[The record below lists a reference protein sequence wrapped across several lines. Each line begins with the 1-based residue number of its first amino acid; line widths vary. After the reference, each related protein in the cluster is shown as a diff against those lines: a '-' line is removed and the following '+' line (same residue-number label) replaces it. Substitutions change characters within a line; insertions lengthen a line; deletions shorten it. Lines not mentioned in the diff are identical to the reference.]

1 MVAVCRRPEVA
12 ACLFFVHTGL
22 MRQLS
27 EDDDLITADALSVRA
42 APPSSGC
49 TTDAND
55 DAVIN
60 WWLELGC
67 ACVALVIWQIGR
79 VYWGMVARRHPL
91 RTIGGTMRAARR
103 SWVREHLN
111 KGMVPVNT
119 MRDFMKAAEFMA
131 RTSVL
136 VVFAVSSYAV
146 AVVAPKV
153 THGVVALR
161 APIWSRAN
169 PGTAG
174 PRWRLCYSCIRASY
188 RDRAR
193 LPLPAL
199 HQAAGDPAAPRVQ
212 FRGVHASRPLRQSR
226 QLVSPWLGRPCSNPG
241 TRRV

>member
-1 MVAVCRRPEVA
+1 
-12 ACLFFVHTGL
+12 

-42 APPSSGC
+42 APPSSVGC

-91 RTIGGTMRAARR
+91 RTIGGMMRAARR

-161 APIWSRAN
+161 ADL
-169 PGTAG
+169 G
-174 PRWRLCYSCIRASY
+174 PRK
-188 RDRAR
+188 
-193 LPLPAL
+193 PPEQ
-199 HQAAGDPAAPRVQ
+199 QAIDG
-212 FRGVHASRPLRQSR
+212 GSLLLMHSG
-226 QLVSPWLGRPCSNPG
+226 LVSGQGSTSASCSSSSCWRSCCSTRAISWCSRKPSATPITSTCEPVARAAVLEPWY
-241 TRRV
+241 RRV